1 MKVTRHPTKPVSI
14 RIDVRIDGD
23 IVEMKIDECR
33 RVGAGRHAYMQRT
46 AGSERGEYRLSPKVA
61 RELGATL
68 MAAADTIREFPGD
81 KKAVQCPPIAEE
93 RKPTLEDVFFGE
105 AR

>member
-1 MKVTRHPTKPVSI
+1 MRVNRHPTKPVAI

-23 IVEMKIDECR
+23 TVEMKIDERR
-33 RVGAGRHAYMQRT
+33 RVGSGRHAFMQRT
-46 AGSERGEYRLSPKVA
+46 AGSDRGEYRLSPEVA

-81 KKAVQCPPIAEE
+81 KQTVQCPPIAEE
-93 RKPTLEDVFFGE
+93 RKPTVEDVFFGGP
-105 AR
+105 A